1 MGHPELVKMLLEAGA
16 DPLMDGMN
24 GTPMDV
30 VIDSDPKT
38 KKMISGII
46 VSYYLSLSFAFDFIL
61 SYRTQLISGYPYPYP
76 LVDLSY
82 LFAFDSFFIN
92 S

>member
-30 VIDSDPKT
+30 VVDTDPKT
-38 KKMISGII
+38 KKMISGNYHTSLII
-46 VSYYLSLSFAFDFIL
+46 FPSI
-61 SYRTQLISGYPYPYP
+61 
-76 LVDLSY
+76 
-82 LFAFDSFFIN
+82 
-92 S
+92 